1 MNKIN
6 VGRVLLGGLLAGLVI
21 NIGEFIFNGLLI
33 QERLKEEMSRINIS
47 EPGPNTIAIFIAL
60 VFIAGIAIVYLYAL
74 IRPRLGPGVKT
85 AICAGLIAWFFV
97 FVYVGLSYSAMGVWS
112 YGLTFIGIVWGLVEF
127 SLAAIAGAWLYRE
140 EGS

>member
-6 VGRVLLGGLLAGLVI
+6 VVRVLLGGLLAGLVI
-21 NIGEFIFNGLLI
+21 NVGEFLFNAVLFH
-33 QERLKEEMSRINIS
+33 ERMKEEMTRINIS
-47 EPGPNTIAIFIAL
+47 DPGPNTIAIFVAL

-97 FVYVGLSYSAMGVWS
+97 FIYVGLSYSAMGVWS

-127 SLAAIAGAWLYRE
+127 PLGAVAGAWLYRE